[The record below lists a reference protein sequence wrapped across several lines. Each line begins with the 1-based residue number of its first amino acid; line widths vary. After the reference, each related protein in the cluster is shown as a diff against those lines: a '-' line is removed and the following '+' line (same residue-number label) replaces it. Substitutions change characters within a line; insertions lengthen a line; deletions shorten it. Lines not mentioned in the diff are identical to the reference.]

1 MAETNRYSLKRTMMV
16 YFLLIGVAS
25 LFVSFEFIADTNSQ
39 ELRQGLI
46 DNFQQYSQSE
56 MIIDDVFQPI
66 DKIRNKAILMFTKN
80 ITEPLQHMIEVAKKL
95 ATGDLRQTITIQSG
109 NELAELGN
117 VINELSSNLQ
127 ETTLLT
133 KNICMTGHR
142 SISKI
147 QDILTR
153 KTITREDKE
162 MIRTELD
169 KLQHE
174 IGSLD
179 NLVNYFRFYSTEHN
193 D

>member
-1 MAETNRYSLKRTMMV
+1 
-16 YFLLIGVAS
+16 
-25 LFVSFEFIADTNSQ
+25 
-39 ELRQGLI
+39 
-46 DNFQQYSQSE
+46 
-56 MIIDDVFQPI
+56 
-66 DKIRNKAILMFTKN
+66 
-80 ITEPLQHMIEVAKKL
+80 MIEVAKKL

>member
-1 MAETNRYSLKRTMMV
+1 MMV